1 MILSVRELSTSH
13 TQPGTGRDSLTEM
26 TVLSNAAS
34 VAPFFL
40 AFACICAFVYDYFSK
55 PSLRKI
61 PGPASFAITR
71 YRLALDAW
79 KARSIQTVHKLHHR
93 YGPVVRIGP
102 DQVSFNSLS
111 ALRQIYG
118 AGSGFERTAFY
129 KMFDVYGRPNLFTFS
144 SGKDHGRRKKLI
156 SHTYSNQ
163 VILSSN
169 IADLVQRKAS
179 DYLRMLEQE
188 PDNASE
194 IFASLHYFSIDA
206 ISEFVYG
213 SMYGGTHAMA
223 RWSKDR
229 RLLDDILDHS
239 RRRLSWFA
247 VHFPAFTKWITTRK
261 GMLDRLITNLGLLP
275 MNRPFTYTGIRNH
288 ALQAFF
294 DVQAAS
300 ADERLK
306 LAETTV
312 IGRLMKIQ
320 KEQGLNDMDIA
331 SECADHLLAGIDT
344 TADTL
349 MFLIWAMSLPHHRHF
364 QMTLRAELQTVPA
377 DNQGVSTPKDLAH
390 LPYLTAVIRE
400 TLRLYTPLPAF
411 EPRSLPIDTVIDG
424 YHIPAN
430 TVVGMSPY
438 CLHREPTVFPDP
450 LVFNPGRWLSEEG
463 SLIAEADP
471 RNRWFWA
478 FSSGARMCIGMHLAN
493 AEMFTLAA
501 AIFRNYQTSVRDPD
515 VSPGITSRYDIF
527 CDDTMPKVL
536 EHECWIDFAKFAPSG
551 SAALSE

>member
-1 MILSVRELSTSH
+1 VFVSYPVLKQ
-13 TQPGTGRDSLTEM
+13 QPQNGKASLTEM
-26 TVLSNAAS
+26 TVLSEATS
-34 VAPFFL
+34 FAPLLL
-40 AFACICAFVYDYFSK
+40 AFAWICALVYDYLSK
-55 PSLRKI
+55 PSLRNI

-71 YRLALDAW
+71 YRLAFEAW
-79 KARSIQTVHKLHHR
+79 QARSIQTVHKLHHR

-102 DQVSFNSLS
+102 DEVSFNSLS

-129 KMFDVYGRPNLFTFS
+129 KMFDVYGRANLFTFS
-144 SGKDHGRRKKLI
+144 SGKDHRERKKLI
-156 SHTYSNQ
+156 SHIYSNQ
-163 VILSSN
+163 VVLSSN
-169 IADLVQRKAS
+169 IADLVPRKVS
-179 DYLRMLEQE
+179 DYLQMLEQE
-188 PDNASE
+188 PDTASE

-223 RWSKDR
+223 RSSKDR
-229 RLLDDILDHS
+229 GLLNDILDHS

-247 VHFPAFTKWITTRK
+247 VHFPALTKWITTRK
-261 GMLDRLITNLGLLP
+261 GILDRLITNLGLLP

-300 ADERLK
+300 ADERTK

-312 IGRLMKIQ
+312 IGRLMKVQ
-320 KEQGLNDMDIA
+320 QEQGLNDMDIA

-349 MFLIWAMSLPHHRHF
+349 MFLIWAMSLPHHHHF
-364 QMTLRAELQTVPA
+364 QARLRAELQKVPA
-377 DNQGVSTPKDLAH
+377 DSRGVSTPKDLAH

-400 TLRLYTPLPAF
+400 TLRLYAPLPAF
-411 EPRSLPIDTVIDG
+411 EPRALPNNTVIDG
-424 YHIPAN
+424 YLIPAN

-450 LVFNPGRWLSEEG
+450 LIFNPGRWLTEEG

-471 RNRWFWA
+471 RNRWFWP

-493 AEMFTLAA
+493 AEMFTLTA
-501 AIFRNYQTSVRDPD
+501 AIFRNYQTSVRHPD
-515 VSPGITSRYDIF
+515 VSPGITSRFEIF
-527 CDDTMPKVL
+527 CDETMPKVL
-536 EHECWIDFAKFAPSG
+536 EHECWIDFVKMSPSA
-551 SAALSE
+551 SVVLPE